1 MRATFAILALLAA
14 CRQTP
19 AAGTGSGSGSGSAIV
34 PVLPAVPAVPAV
46 PVVVARPPDA
56 AVRCTADGGPLF
68 ESRDVRTMLAAQSG
82 FSLAITSGGDVYTS
96 DNLTIARWKLEVS
109 PGACALHLDR
119 GYGRGGKLEIT
130 ITRNA
135 EFDREIKLGACT
147 RTPPHH
153 RPTAH
158 GACSWDW
165 VLAAAPDGAVY
176 MTDNVLGLYRIDR
189 GELEP
194 VCPDGGWRRFVF
206 DPRGRAVGNLADE
219 VNLATCA
226 VTKLP
231 WAAQWRWD
239 GPSTLLAGL
248 IGTEPIIDRGR
259 MFRDVGTTSIEYG
272 HRGSQQYGHR
282 DSQNDDICQSAIAFA
297 CGSDLCFADSGCMKV
312 SRFALDGTFRGAWT
326 LESYSDPRPERMIAS
341 TRTSGGD
348 LLMLTVYRHETGGVE
363 TMEDQREV
371 WPALMP
377 AAAFTP

>member
-1 MRATFAILALLAA
+1 MRATFAVLALLAA

-19 AAGTGSGSGSGSAIV
+19 AAGTGSGSGSAIV
-34 PVLPAVPAVPAV
+34 PVAPVV
-46 PVVVARPPDA
+46 PVAPIVPVAVARPPDA

-68 ESRDVRTMLAAQSG
+68 ESRDVRTMLAARSG

-96 DNLTIARWKLEVS
+96 DNLTIARWKLDVS
-109 PGACALHLDR
+109 PGTCALHLDP
-119 GYGRGGKLEIT
+119 GYGRGGKLDIT

-135 EFDREIKLGACT
+135 EFDREIKEGACT
-147 RTPPHH
+147 RTPPRQ
-153 RPTAH
+153 RPSAH
-158 GACSWDW
+158 GACSWHW

-176 MTDNVLGLYRIDR
+176 MTENVLGLYRIDR

-194 VCPDGGWRRFVF
+194 VCPDRGWRQLVF
-206 DPRGRAVGNLADE
+206 DPHGRAVGDLADE

-226 VTKLP
+226 VTTLP
-231 WAAQWRWD
+231 WAANKRWD
-239 GPSTLLAGL
+239 GPPTLLAGF

-259 MFRDVGTTSIEYG
+259 MFRNVGTRSIEYG
-272 HRGSQQYGHR
+272 HR
-282 DSQNDDICQSAIAFA
+282 DSQKDGICQNAMAFA
-297 CGSDLCFADSGCMKV
+297 CGSDLCFADGGCMKV

-326 LESYSDPRPERMIAS
+326 LESHRDPRPDRMIAS

-348 LLMLTVYRHETGGVE
+348 LLMLIVYRHETNGVE
-363 TMEDQREV
+363 RMDDPLEV